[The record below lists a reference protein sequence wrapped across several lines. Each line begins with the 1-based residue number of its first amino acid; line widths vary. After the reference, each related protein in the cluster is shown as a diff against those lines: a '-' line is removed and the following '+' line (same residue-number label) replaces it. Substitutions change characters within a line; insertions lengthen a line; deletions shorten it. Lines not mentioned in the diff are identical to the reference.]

1 MRRSGRPCKAPRAR
15 RRQRTSRP
23 SPWAR
28 PRKTEHLARGRTR
41 YPRALLPEESTRLSE
56 NPARGGNVPE
66 PHTQEIL
73 SYFLAARGKRNWGR
87 GVGRVGG
94 TATRRRQRT
103 SRPSLW
109 ARPRETEHVA
119 RGRTRYPRAHCL
131 KRVRASAKTQPGGET
146 YRNPTPKKFCLIFS
160 RPGKKELGAWG
171 GAGGGD
177 SNATQD
183 SASLP
188 QGLTPGHRHNP

>member
-1 MRRSGRPCKAPRAR
+1 MVAQQLLRISSRLHRLQGRIHPLACKELVEEPEWLETLYNIGMPDQLEYDPIEVQCGAVAALARHQERVAGSEHQDRVLGLGRAR
-15 RRQRTSRP
+15 P
-23 SPWAR
+23 STWHAVGQDI
-28 PRKTEHLARGRTR
+28 RGL
-41 YPRALLPEESTRLSE
+41 Y
-56 NPARGGNVPE
+56 
-66 PHTQEIL
+66 
-73 SYFLAARGKRNWGR
+73 
-87 GVGRVGG
+87 
-94 TATRRRQRT
+94 
-103 SRPSLW
+103 
-109 ARPRETEHVA
+109 
-119 RGRTRYPRAHCL
+119 CL